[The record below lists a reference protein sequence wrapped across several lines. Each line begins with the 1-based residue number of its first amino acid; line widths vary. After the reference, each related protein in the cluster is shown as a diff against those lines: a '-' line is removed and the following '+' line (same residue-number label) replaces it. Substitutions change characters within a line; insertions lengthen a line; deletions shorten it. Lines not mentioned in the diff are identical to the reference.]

1 LPDNPTYQESRSK
14 LPFDFVIW
22 VTRWIAPW
30 TYPTRDILSYVN
42 RQGGCIMV
50 SIRLPNFTAT
60 FIFTVIA
67 VLLIVGLLF
76 WAVSHV

>member
-1 LPDNPTYQESRSK
+1 
-14 LPFDFVIW
+14 LPFDFVTW
-22 VTRWIAPW
+22 VTRWIAPC
-30 TYPTRDILSYVN
+30 TYPTRDILSYGN
-42 RQGGCIMV
+42 RQGRQGCIMV

-67 VLLIVGLLF
+67 VLLIVGLLY

>member
-1 LPDNPTYQESRSK
+1 
-14 LPFDFVIW
+14 
-22 VTRWIAPW
+22 
-30 TYPTRDILSYVN
+30 
-42 RQGGCIMV
+42 MV

-67 VLLIVGLLF
+67 VLFIVGLLY

>member
-1 LPDNPTYQESRSK
+1 
-14 LPFDFVIW
+14 
-22 VTRWIAPW
+22 
-30 TYPTRDILSYVN
+30 
-42 RQGGCIMV
+42 MV

-76 WAVSHV
+76 WAVSRV